1 MVLFEKVKK
10 KEVAS
15 CIMEMNY
22 IQVEYLSMLS
32 PVHCL
37 HSSRIFVYVKSCSV
51 FIVYIAIK
59 WIEHHCFFIG
69 RGNTCALCCRIDKEH
84 GSWWHGRYR
93 YDKVTAGVQWWH

>member
-10 KEVAS
+10 KEVVS

-37 HSSRIFVYVKSCSV
+37 HSSRIFVYVKSSIQVEYLSMLSPVLCSL
-51 FIVYIAIK
+51 FI
-59 WIEHHCFFIG
+59 
-69 RGNTCALCCRIDKEH
+69 L
-84 GSWWHGRYR
+84 
-93 YDKVTAGVQWWH
+93 Q